1 MMVAVLLGALSLGAC
16 VDNDESASVEA
27 VRNAKAEQ
35 LKGLAALANAQ
46 AEATKITAEAEA
58 ALKNAQAEYQKEMTE
73 EAKQKFAVKI
83 EQIKA
88 KAEQDIAAAKLQAA
102 QDQQALLDLA
112 DKRLRELYSQ
122 YSIAVGELNQY
133 TGRKLN
139 AVTELTALESGIVEK
154 YEKVDKTELEQKA
167 ITLRKEYD
175 KVNALVGP
183 KETARYNANKAFE
196 EASYRFNSYY
206 YPEPNSNGEN
216 YVKDPIKTVA
226 SVKTFETKRWW
237 NVYAQENKALSANK
251 SVPYYTLNASGV
263 ESKKQEL
270 ANT

>member
-1 MMVAVLLGALSLGAC
+1 M
-16 VDNDESASVEA
+16 
-27 VRNAKAEQ
+27 
-35 LKGLAALANAQ
+35 ANAQ

-139 AVTELTALESGIVEK
+139 AVTELTALESGIV
-154 YEKVDKTELEQKA
+154 DFKTRR
-167 ITLRKEYD
+167 RKSI
-175 KVNALVGP
+175 LP
-183 KETARYNANKAFE
+183 
-196 EASYRFNSYY
+196 
-206 YPEPNSNGEN
+206 
-216 YVKDPIKTVA
+216 VKRDI
-226 SVKTFETKRWW
+226 
-237 NVYAQENKALSANK
+237 
-251 SVPYYTLNASGV
+251 
-263 ESKKQEL
+263 
-270 ANT
+270 